1 MNILQVKKISAPAQ
15 CHYLPDKKWQFE
27 YFFATDL
34 DKHELNTLLES
45 GWRKFGYYYFKPS
58 CENCIKCLPLRV
70 KASEFIPTKS
80 QRRIIK
86 KNREIKVKFTPL
98 TYSEKIFEIYQNHSI
113 NRFGKVD
120 NNKND
125 FISSFYTQSCP
136 TLQSMYYLNNELA
149 GVGFIDI
156 THNALSSIYYIFD
169 TAYSNLNLG
178 TYSIIREI
186 NQAADI
192 DLDYYYL
199 GYYIE
204 ECPSMAYKGH
214 FAPYET
220 YDWDRKEWHSTT

>member
-1 MNILQVKKISAPAQ
+1 M
-15 CHYLPDKKWQFE
+15 
-27 YFFATDL
+27 
-34 DKHELNTLLES
+34 
-45 GWRKFGYYYFKPS
+45 
-58 CENCIKCLPLRV
+58 RV
-70 KASEFIPTKS
+70 KAGEFIPTKS
-80 QRRIIK
+80 QRRVIK
-86 KNREIKVKFTPL
+86 KNREIKVEFTPL
-98 TYSEKIFEIYQNHSI
+98 NYSEKIFAIYQNHSI
-113 NRFGKVD
+113 NRFGKTD
-120 NNKND
+120 NSKND

-156 THNALSSIYYIFD
+156 THTALSSIYYIFD

-204 ECPSMAYKGH
+204 ECSSMAYKGH

-220 YDWDRKEWHSTT
+220 YDWDKKEWHSTT

>member
-1 MNILQVKKISAPAQ
+1 MIILQENKISSPAR

-27 YFFATDL
+27 YFFATDI
-34 DKHELNTLLES
+34 DELELHTLLMT

-58 CENCIKCLPLRV
+58 CKNCMKCLPLRV
-70 KASEFIPTKS
+70 KVNDFTPTKS
-80 QRRIIK
+80 QRRVIK
-86 KNREIKVKFTPL
+86 KNRDINVEFTPL
-98 TYSEKIFEIYQNHSI
+98 NYSEKIFEIYQIHST
-113 NRFGKVD
+113 NRFGKTD

-125 FISSFYTQSCP
+125 FISSFYKQSCP
-136 TLQSMYYLNNELA
+136 TLQSMYYRDNELA

-186 NQAADI
+186 NQAAD
-192 DLDYYYL
+192 LGLSYYYL
-199 GYYIE
+199 GYFVE
-204 ECPSMAYKGH
+204 ECSSMAYKGR

-220 YDWDRKEWHSTT
+220 YNWDKGVWYGNT